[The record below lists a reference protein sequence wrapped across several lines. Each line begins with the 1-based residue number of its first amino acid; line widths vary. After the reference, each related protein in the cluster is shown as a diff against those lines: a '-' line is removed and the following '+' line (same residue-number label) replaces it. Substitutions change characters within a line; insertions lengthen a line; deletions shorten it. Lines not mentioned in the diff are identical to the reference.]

1 MKRFITALVVIA
13 LTGLIFAAN
22 VQAQKARAAAA
33 VDNSVVQQPLYT
45 EFRGA
50 KLGMT
55 PEEVREKLGTPVL
68 KDAEMDY
75 YVLSDTVTAQV
86 VFDSA
91 HKVRMIS
98 VDYANG
104 AGAPDYRAVL
114 GQELTI
120 RPDGSAY
127 SMVRYES
134 RGFWVSYSKTA
145 GPVIV
150 VTVTIQK
157 I

>member
-22 VQAQKARAAAA
+22 VQAQKARAAA
-33 VDNSVVQQPLYT
+33 VDNSAAQQPLYT
-45 EFRGA
+45 DFRGV

-55 PEEVREKLGTPVL
+55 AEETREKLGTPVL

-75 YVLSDTVTAQV
+75 FVLSDNISAQV
-86 VFDSA
+86 VYDSA

-104 AGAPDYRAVL
+104 AGAPDYRAVV
-114 GQELTI
+114 GQEMTT
-120 RPDGSAY
+120 RADGSAY
-127 SMVRYES
+127 AMVRYES

-150 VTVTIQK
+150 VTITIQK

>member
-22 VQAQKARAAAA
+22 VQAQKARAVA

-45 EFRGA
+45 EFRGVR
-50 KLGMT
+50 LGMT
-55 PEEVREKLGTPVL
+55 PEEVREKLGSPIL

-75 YVLSDTVTAQV
+75 YVLSDTMTAQV

-91 HKVRMIS
+91 HKARMIS

-104 AGAPDYRAVL
+104 AGAPDYRSIV
-114 GQELTI
+114 GQELTT

-145 GPVIV
+145 GPMSV
-150 VTVTIQK
+150 VTITIQK